1 MNLFTLACSLRATQP
16 IPRYLPS
23 AAAARQKLLDQME
36 RVEAELVARQESKLR
51 RWADVYR
58 YAFSSALTDIV
69 AQLQELQKY
78 TREVVGESAY
88 VVGNLASVD
97 D

>member
-1 MNLFTLACSLRATQP
+1 MNLFILACSLRATQP

-78 TREVVGESAY
+78 TREIVGESAY
-88 VVGNLASVD
+88 VAGNLAPVND
-97 D
+97 